1 VPLSAAEALAKTQKL
16 YETVVGRRAF
26 VAAADEYYRGKQ
38 KLRFASDKWS
48 EYHAARYR
56 DFCDNW
62 CHPVANSPNERLRV
76 DGFRLSDDPEQSSAE
91 KDLWRDWQANDME
104 AQSSQGFLASIISGR
119 SFVLTWGTSDDEPVT
134 TWERADQVAIAY
146 DPEIPGKATAS
157 IKTWIDGSLEFATL
171 YTDDEVWKWQ
181 RPYIEN
187 KITSYDGAPPRAGN
201 FFYTTA
207 GLAVPNTMGKGW
219 EPRQAADDNSWPLP
233 NPLGVQPM
241 VELPNRPVLGGEPIS
256 DIAGTMAMQDAIN
269 LLWAYLFTA
278 ADFASMPARV
288 VMGQEPPKIPIL
300 DATGQKVGEQVVDL
314 KKIAQDR
321 ILWLTGENSKI
332 GQWDAAKLD
341 VFTGV
346 IETAVTH
353 IAAQTRTPPHY
364 LVLGKG
370 MVNVNA
376 EGMKTAETGLVM
388 KTKEI
393 QLFLTPPTRGVFQ
406 RMALVR
412 GNDAVAKEARF
423 GVVEWKDA
431 ENHSEAQ
438 LVDALVK
445 LQTIGFPFPWLAE
458 RYGLS
463 QTELTRV
470 LAMRKT
476 EQENDPLNALVAQG
490 GQLPGATQPGPAK
503 APGGS
508 GGPPSASG

>member
-1 VPLSAAEALAKTQKL
+1 MAMSAQEALGLTQSL
-16 YETVVGRRAF
+16 YDKVNNRRSF
-26 VAAADEYYRGKQ
+26 VSLADQYYRGKQ
-38 KLRFASDKWS
+38 RLRFATDKWA
-48 EYHAARYR
+48 EYHAARYQE
-56 DFCDNW
+56 FCDNW
-62 CHPVANSPNERLRV
+62 CAPVANSPNERLRV

-91 KDLWRDWQANDME
+91 KNLWRDWQSNNME
-104 AQSSQGFLASIISGR
+104 AQSSQGFLASIISSR
-119 SFVLTWGTSDDEPVT
+119 SFVLTWGTRDEEPLV
-134 TWERADQVAIAY
+134 TWERADQVAIEY
-146 DPEIPGKATAS
+146 DPEIPGRAKAS
-157 IKTWIDGSLEFATL
+157 IKTWHDGSKEFATL
-171 YTDDEVWKWQ
+171 YTDDEVWKWE

-187 KITSYDGAPPRAGN
+187 RPAVFENGVPLRGEG
-201 FFYTTA
+201 FFTTTA
-207 GLAVPNTMGKGW
+207 GIVVPTNMSKSWT
-219 EPRQAADDNSWPLP
+219 PRQAADDASWPLP

-241 VELPNRPVLGGEPIS
+241 VEMPNRPVLGGEPLS

-300 DATGQKVGEQVVDL
+300 DETGQKVGERPVDL
-314 KKIAQDR
+314 KKLAQDR
-321 ILWLTGENSKI
+321 ILWLTGQDAKI

-353 IAAQTRTPPHY
+353 VAAQTRTPPHY

-388 KTKEI
+388 KTREM
-393 QLFLTPPTRGVFQ
+393 QLFLAPAVRGVFQ

-412 GNDAVAKEARF
+412 GDKGVADEARF

-458 RYGLS
+458 RYGLG
-463 QTELTRV
+463 QTELARV
-470 LAMRKT
+470 LAMRKS
-476 EQENDPLNALVAQG
+476 EQENDPLAALVAQG
-490 GQLPGATQPGPAK
+490 GQVPPAQPKPPTPAK
-503 APGGS
+503 P
-508 GGPPSASG
+508 